1 LFSHIKGRI
10 YAEVIGEQGAE
21 KGIWASKAGI
31 EREMQVIG

>member
-1 LFSHIKGRI
+1 LVSHIKGRI

-31 EREMQVIG
+31 EWEMQGIV